1 MAITAIFFF
10 ISGMAV
16 VATASLPDSNTNNL
30 SIAKEGEAA
39 LYTFPKVLDSP
50 NALRNHQL

>member
-1 MAITAIFFF
+1 MAIKPAIFFF

-16 VATASLPDSNTNNL
+16 VATAYLPDSNTNNL

-39 LYTFPKVLDSP
+39 LYTFPKVL
-50 NALRNHQL
+50 AHQMP